1 MRPSGCFPP
10 HSLAVLQL
18 SLASGERRTEV
29 FIHSLEMG
37 HTAGTRA
44 VKAMGEREN
53 DAPVQPIGAKTE
65 ASVRPEGL

>member
-1 MRPSGCFPP
+1 MLGGWNDYILTVNSIPDWFN
-10 HSLAVLQL
+10 LLQL

-44 VKAMGEREN
+44 VKAMGECCARSLN
-53 DAPVQPIGAKTE
+53 IALRSSQ
-65 ASVRPEGL
+65 